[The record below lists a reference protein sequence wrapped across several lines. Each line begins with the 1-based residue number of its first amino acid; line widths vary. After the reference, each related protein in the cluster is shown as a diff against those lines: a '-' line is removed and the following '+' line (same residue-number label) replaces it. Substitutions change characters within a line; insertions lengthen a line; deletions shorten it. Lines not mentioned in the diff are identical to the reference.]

1 MATTDEIIAKLILST
16 KRKNREYDLVEIAE
30 SIDLLRNKLGSLK
43 DVSDVI
49 GISPGMLNQFLKVF
63 KLSEPLKQLVRDRK
77 IDSVNMVHNLSKF
90 DEHDQNRIAVAIVEK
105 RLNSEDLRFLSPL
118 RTELPNESIDH
129 LIDKTISSKN
139 IKVSVIMF
147 HTENL
152 LKDVHKLEE
161 QLVEIIGR
169 DNLLSISVKPE
180 TSEIKLTK
188 NGEKQLRELAS
199 RRKITLQELMG
210 QMLS

>member
-188 NGEKQLRELAS
+188 NG
-199 RRKITLQELMG
+199 
-210 QMLS
+210 